1 MSLQDERTVSLVR
14 RVIEGMFPQFAVN
27 RIFPRQP
34 LKVGRGRREKT
45 VYPYRWLHRPLTLE
59 QARWVANRSADY
71 WFRWFIAFGASLYL
85 SFKLGPP
92 YGAFVH
98 LGFTL
103 FAGWTLIGVAVAVGR
118 NRKTPRIDA

>member
-1 MSLQDERTVSLVR
+1 MSVQDERSASLMR
-14 RVIEGMFPQFAVN
+14 RIIDGMFPQFAVN

-34 LKVGRGRREKT
+34 LKVGRGRREKI

-59 QARWVANRSADY
+59 QVRWVANRAIDY
-71 WFRWFIAFGASLYL
+71 WFRWFIAFGASLFL
-85 SFKLGPP
+85 SVKIGPP

-98 LGFTL
+98 LGFTF
-103 FAGWTLIGVAVAVGR
+103 FAAWTLIGVAVAVGR